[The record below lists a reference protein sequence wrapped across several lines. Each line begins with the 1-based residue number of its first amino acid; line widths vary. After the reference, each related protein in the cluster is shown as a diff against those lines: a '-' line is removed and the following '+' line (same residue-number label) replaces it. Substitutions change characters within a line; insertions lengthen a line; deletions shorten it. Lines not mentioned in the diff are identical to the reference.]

1 MKISACV
8 VAKNEEENLRVCL
21 DCIKDIVDE
30 MIVVDTGSTDQ
41 TIAVAKKYGAQVY
54 RYEWQDDF
62 ALAKNFALDK
72 AGGDWIIFLDADE
85 YFTAE
90 TVENV
95 LDVIEKHQHECD
107 GFLTQMVNIDV
118 DQENKIMDQF
128 FTVRIFRNDLNMRFV
143 GKVHEQ
149 IHNLTGRKNAWYKVN
164 ADEIQLYHTGY
175 SGHIIRQKCERNL
188 NLLLAQLQGN
198 EEDINL
204 YRYLA
209 DTYYGLDAYEQ
220 AIKYARL
227 DLTTGKK
234 ELAYASRS
242 YRILVNALGRIQADF
257 KEIEAAIQQ
266 AITTFPEL
274 PDFYAEYALLFFK
287 YGDYDRALELMQEA
301 IRLNETYDA
310 IETSLFQNNF
320 KLTNS
325 LLGLIYEKK
334 NAVSNS
340 IESYEQVLRE
350 ARYET
355 GIFIALFKLIFRE
368 EPVYVIA
375 FLNQIY
381 DKTKIEDLD
390 FLIRNISTVTKGKIL
405 AYYLQA
411 KQKLQKTKNVDLLEL
426 ECAKRYTAIQNI
438 VTEELTGKINFMS
451 CAAILQNNFKQVT
464 TDIDFLPDTHRNVVL
479 RFYGKKDSLTA
490 KNFDA
495 YQEILLEIMRAAED
509 EILNKYCA
517 CAKDF
522 ELIHILAIAKI
533 LNRNLC
539 FLQAVS
545 LYEFALTYDITEG
558 IVPILYDTAYC
569 YYKLGYYEFAIKYFE
584 KALTFGYKKD
594 NEMTSFMMWSEE
606 NLMIRESEVK
616 G

>member
-1 MKISACV
+1 MKISACIV
-8 VAKNEEENLRVCL
+8 VKNEEANLRVCL

-41 TIAVAKKYGAQVY
+41 TIAVAEKYGTQVY

-72 AGGDWIIFLDADE
+72 SEGDWIIFLDADE

-90 TVENV
+90 TVKNIP
-95 LDVIEKHQHECD
+95 DVIAKHQHECD

-128 FTVRIFRNDLNMRFV
+128 FTVRIFRNDPNMRFV

-164 ADEIQLYHTGY
+164 PDEIELYHTGY
-175 SGHIIRQKCERNL
+175 SSHIIRQKCERNL
-188 NLLLAQLQGN
+188 KLLLVQMQNN

-209 DTYYGLDAYEQ
+209 DTYYGLDEYQQ

-227 DLTTGKK
+227 DLASGKK

-242 YRILVNALGRIQADF
+242 YRILVNALGQIQADF
-257 KEIEAAIQQ
+257 KDIETAIQQ
-266 AITTFPEL
+266 AIATFPDL
-274 PDFYAEYALLFFK
+274 PDFYAEYALLLFK
-287 YGDYDRALELMQEA
+287 HGRYDESLGFMQKA
-301 IRLNETYDA
+301 IQLNETYDG

-334 NAVSNS
+334 NDVSKS
-340 IESYEQVLRE
+340 IEFYQKVLLN
-350 ARYET
+350 YKYDM
-355 GIFIALFKLIFRE
+355 GVFISLFKIIFRE

-381 DKTKIEDLD
+381 DKTKIKDLD
-390 FLIRNISTVTKGKIL
+390 FLICNINIVAKGKIL

-411 KQKLQKTKNVDLLEL
+411 KQRLQRTNHVDLLEL
-426 ECAKRYTAIQNI
+426 ECTQQYTAIQNI
-438 VTEELTGKINFMS
+438 VTEELIGKINFMS
-451 CAAILQNNFKQVT
+451 CAAILLNDFEQLT
-464 TDIDFLPDTHRNVVL
+464 DDIDFLPDAYRNVVL
-479 RFYGKKDSLTA
+479 RFYGKNNRLTA
-490 KNFDA
+490 KNFEV
-495 YQEILLEIMRAAED
+495 YQGILLGILRADED
-509 EILNKYCA
+509 EILNTYCA

-533 LNRNLC
+533 LNNNSC
-539 FLQAVS
+539 FAQAVS
-545 LYEFALTYDITEG
+545 LYEIALTYNITEG
-558 IVPILYDTAYC
+558 LEPILYNIGYC
-569 YYKLGYYEFAIKYFE
+569 YYRLGYYEFAVKYFE
-584 KALTFGYKKD
+584 KVLDLSYKKD
-594 NEMTSFMMWSEE
+594 NEITSFMIWSKE
-606 NLMIRESEVK
+606 NLMRVESEVK
-616 G
+616 R